1 MTYGVIGLGMISIT
15 LVCKGDK
22 AMKLFEYKIVIECS
36 DDITDRMADRLV
48 DKVDNTNI
56 EAKLD
61 ILANDLKSL
70 PGINARIDKS

>member
-1 MTYGVIGLGMISIT
+1 
-15 LVCKGDK
+15 
-22 AMKLFEYKIVIECS
+22 MKLFEYKIVIECS